1 VAEQT
6 RAQKLLNDLQQIV
19 KEKDEQL
26 DNEKK
31 IKEQMEKNM
40 DEMKN
45 ELEEMKNKLEEMEKK
60 LVEEK
65 SIRFQL
71 EEELKSQE
79 NILVKSEENHVE
91 KLNPIQLNL
100 VKNMYTKK
108 NWKYIL
114 ILIGV
119 PIICYRIYRN

>member
-1 VAEQT
+1 MAEQT

-45 ELEEMKNKLEEMEKK
+45 ELEEVKNKLEEMEK
-60 LVEEK
+60 
-65 SIRFQL
+65 S
-71 EEELKSQE
+71 
-79 NILVKSEENHVE
+79 
-91 KLNPIQLNL
+91 
-100 VKNMYTKK
+100 
-108 NWKYIL
+108 
-114 ILIGV
+114 
-119 PIICYRIYRN
+119 